1 MLHDEEVPLF
11 TSSNYRE
18 QSYPAYQKSNPDF
31 THCMNIPNGRPNQ
44 ECTSNMRQDLTN
56 LYPYTFHD
64 SLNEFYPAIPAEP
77 FADTIKVGSSAQLF
91 RRETPSTIFASNN
104 SQQYHSIQRGFSY
117 EGYPNQQESFYP
129 FPTSDNPSSMNHFE
143 VAAPDYTPQNK
154 SGISF
159 SHLL

>member
-44 ECTSNMRQDLTN
+44 ECTSNMRPELTN

-64 SLNEFYPAIPAEP
+64 SLNEFYPATPAEP

-91 RRETPSTIFASNN
+91 RRETPSTIFANTD
-104 SQQYHSIQRGFSY
+104 SQQYHSNQRVFSY
-117 EGYPNQQESFYP
+117 EGYPNPQESFYP
-129 FPTSDNPSSMNHFE
+129 FPTSDTLSSTNYFNVSTTE
-143 VAAPDYTPQNK
+143 YTPQNK
-154 SGISF
+154 SGNAF
-159 SHLL
+159 SSLS